1 MVSFTCLTGV
11 VLWRSMH
18 ALLRRSCCT
27 APPHPGPRLITPQYI
42 TILSYRSDSFPG
54 PKSSIYLSLLR
65 LSSLVMEAVGLA
77 VGVAGLAGL
86 FSACIDC
93 FELVQ
98 RGRYH
103 GRDYLLLETK
113 FTNQRLR
120 LRTWGRACG
129 LTNEKAE
136 DASDILGDHE
146 LRASVENTLAHL
158 FALFRDGR
166 ALRTKYG
173 LKEDQPSQGLLSSGS
188 TKIGAMVS
196 NRLSG
201 GRLGHM
207 LQELGDTVS
216 RTQKEAKM
224 TSKVK
229 WAIEDKV
236 KFAELVQHLKDLIDD
251 LDGLTRWLAVPERQ
265 ERIIRCEVESISD
278 IDTLETMEEAR
289 IGRLDV
295 VSDAASVRLWELRDR
310 YLEDVT
316 GRSPQIVRR
325 SSHASNVSSEDGWHD
340 VTRDSWRPP
349 DYTVDSCYRVL
360 HKVSCPHAA
369 TAIYLD
375 APNYNTKTQNDHQ
388 WVVLDDERPT
398 ANSRGLHLCGQ
409 RPVPDLEVFLAH
421 NDQLSFVVFIHYT
434 CHHDGTQNVDSE
446 PAISSQSIYLSS
458 QELCT
463 ALIAV
468 LKKALLPGQLS
479 VFQPRYELR
488 APYFWFYRARKKL
501 TFLRKGMFALVSRNN
516 DVKALLEVITTT
528 MSEQYA
534 AVDALIS
541 NGSITWEYL
550 PYVFVSTAPVQYSAQ
565 PLTSPSTPGT
575 SCYRQ
580 VIKDEATTKRM
591 NWFHFI
597 LAKTIRAYPV
607 RTLTCDLFTLTGQS
621 KRPKRRGDSSNLNSK
636 PLTPGNFLSLQ
647 CLNSP
652 FRMMGVKL
660 ANILCRGAGHSG
672 VVVTNE

>member
-54 PKSSIYLSLLR
+54 SKSSIYLSLLK

-129 LTNEKAE
+129 LTNENAE

-224 TSKVK
+224 TTKVR
-229 WAIEDKV
+229 WAIEDKA
-236 KFAELVQHLKDLIDD
+236 KFSELVQHMKDLIDD
-251 LDGLTRWLAVPERQ
+251 LDGLTRLLAVPERQ
-265 ERIIRCEVESISD
+265 KNIIRCEITSISD
-278 IDTLETMEEAR
+278 IYTLETMEEAR
-289 IGRLDV
+289 VGRLDV
-295 VSDAASVRLWELRDR
+295 VSDAASVRLWDLQDR
-310 YLEDVT
+310 SIEDFAQRT
-316 GRSPQIVRR
+316 PADSQNP
-325 SSHASNVSSEDGWHD
+325 SHASNITSEDEWHD
-340 VTRDSWRPP
+340 VSLETWRPP
-349 DYTVDSCYRVL
+349 DKITAVENSCYRTL
-360 HKVSCPHAA
+360 HKVSCPYAE
-369 TAIYLD
+369 TSLYLD
-375 APNYNTKTQNDHQ
+375 APRYNSRIENDHQ
-388 WVVLDDERPT
+388 WIVVDRERPT
-398 ANSRGLHLCGQ
+398 ASSNALHLCG
-409 RPVPDLEVFLAH
+409 RRTVPDLEAFLAQS
-421 NDQLSFVVFIHYT
+421 NQISFVVLNQYE
-434 CHHDGTQNVDSE
+434 CRHDGSQREDQIPETSG
-446 PAISSQSIYLSS
+446 QSIYLWSFD
-458 QELCT
+458 LRN
-463 ALIAV
+463 ALKAV
-468 LKKALLPGQLS
+468 LTGVLPLVQLEEIRIRSELQAPYLWCYRSREKLGIMEDNLSVTAPFRKDLKAL
-479 VFQPRYELR
+479 VEV
-488 APYFWFYRARKKL
+488 
-501 TFLRKGMFALVSRNN
+501 VSS
-516 DVKALLEVITTT
+516 T
-528 MSEQYA
+528 MVDEYA

-541 NGSITWEYL
+541 QGLISWEFL
-550 PYVFVSTAPVQYSAQ
+550 PYIFVRSSTQSFDHR
-565 PLTSPSTPGT
+565 LTYHRLQEMSYYKHVT
-575 SCYRQ
+575 RV
-580 VIKDEATTKRM
+580 VITIRRM
-591 NWFHFI
+591 N
-597 LAKTIRAYPV
+597 
-607 RTLTCDLFTLTGQS
+607 
-621 KRPKRRGDSSNLNSK
+621 
-636 PLTPGNFLSLQ
+636 
-647 CLNSP
+647 
-652 FRMMGVKL
+652 
-660 ANILCRGAGHSG
+660 
-672 VVVTNE
+672 